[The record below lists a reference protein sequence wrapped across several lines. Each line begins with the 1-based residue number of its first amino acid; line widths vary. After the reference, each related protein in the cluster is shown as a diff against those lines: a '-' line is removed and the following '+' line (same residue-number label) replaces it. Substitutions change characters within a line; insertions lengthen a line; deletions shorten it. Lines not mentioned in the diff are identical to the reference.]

1 MIIFVLTLIALAWW
15 MIYDHYVF
23 MQRMDNTEAARRNAF
38 ERDLAFRKKVVD
50 AKLFYRLHGSYVV
63 EVH

>member
-1 MIIFVLTLIALAWW
+1 MIILVIAFIALTWW
-15 MIYDHYVF
+15 MIYDHSVF
-23 MQRMDNTEAARRNAF
+23 MQRMDNTEAAWRNAF

-50 AKLFYRLHGSYVV
+50 AKLFYRLHGNYVV